1 MHYAS
6 DNPLSGQTVLVTGAA
21 RRIGAAICETLH
33 AAGMNV
39 AIHYRNSSIEADQL
53 AARLNA
59 DRDGSA
65 KTFRADLIEAGEP
78 ADLVREVTV
87 WADSLDALVNNAS
100 TFYPTPLANVDEMA
114 WNDLVGSNLKAPLF
128 LAQSAA
134 PHLRKSGGSIVNI
147 VDIHAKRPLRDH
159 HVYGAAKAGLAMLTQ
174 SLARN
179 LAPQVRVNGISPGAI
194 TWPENGM
201 SDDVKQAILNQVPLG
216 RSGHPIDIASAVLFF
231 IRDATYATG
240 QIVAID
246 GGRSI
251 GW

>member
-65 KTFRADLIEAGEP
+65 KAFCADLIEAGEP

-114 WNDLVGSNLKAPLF
+114 WNDLIGSNLKAPLF
-128 LAQSAA
+128 LS
-134 PHLRKSGGSIVNI
+134 L
-147 VDIHAKRPLRDH
+147 IH
-159 HVYGAAKAGLAMLTQ
+159 
-174 SLARN
+174 
-179 LAPQVRVNGISPGAI
+179 I
-194 TWPENGM
+194 
-201 SDDVKQAILNQVPLG
+201 
-216 RSGHPIDIASAVLFF
+216 
-231 IRDATYATG
+231 
-240 QIVAID
+240 
-246 GGRSI
+246 
-251 GW
+251 